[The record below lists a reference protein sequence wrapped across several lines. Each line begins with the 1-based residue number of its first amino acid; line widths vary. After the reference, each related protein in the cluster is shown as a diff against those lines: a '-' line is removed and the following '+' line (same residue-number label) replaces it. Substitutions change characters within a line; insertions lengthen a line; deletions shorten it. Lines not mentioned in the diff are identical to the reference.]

1 MALHDGYDFN
11 PDLLEDECD
20 VRLIHSDLGAIDM
33 WWILGIAAAIAFS
46 FMGREGRTTAIGGG
60 FTIGLI
66 VGVVLALIYG
76 DWWLVGRS
84 VTVGILIGLVAETLP
99 KLLTRQR

>member
-1 MALHDGYDFN
+1 MALPDGSDLI
-11 PDLLEDECD
+11 PDLREADCS

-33 WWILGIAAAIAFS
+33 WWGLGIAAAIAFF

-60 FTIGLI
+60 FTTGVI

-99 KLLTRQR
+99 KLLTRRS